1 MKGGDTQME
10 RRLLTTREVAEI
22 LRTSSRQIAN
32 MRMRGE
38 GPPYLKFSR
47 RVLYD
52 IKDLEQWLDRHKQK
66 TAEG

>member
-1 MKGGDTQME
+1 ME
-10 RRLLTTREVAEI
+10 RRLLTTKEMAEI
-22 LRTSSRQIAN
+22 LRTSSGQIAN
-32 MRMRGE
+32 LRMRGE

-52 IKDLEQWLDRHKQK
+52 VRDLEEWLDGHKQR

>member
-22 LRTSSRQIAN
+22 LRTSSGQIAN

-38 GPPYLKFSR
+38 GPPYPKFSR